1 MDMDTAAPVAASSL
15 ATASAPGLATAPA
28 PGPNDTAP
36 APAAAPANSPS
47 NTASPTTRIL
57 GWLTLAGLALLLVFA
72 FVISPPDTRQ
82 TADGTTIGQFDA
94 VRLLY
99 LHVPSAITAY
109 AAFALTGVGS
119 VVYLWRRSRWWDD
132 VARSSAEIG
141 VVFCGVTLLTGV
153 IWGRPVW
160 NTWWEWGDV
169 RLVTTLVLFLIF
181 VGYLAFRSV
190 PNEPASQARNASVL
204 AIIGALN
211 IVVVNRSVEWWEDRT
226 LHQQSTLEELRI
238 EDETLLSLVLGFVV
252 FGLMF
257 LWLLIHRFRVAW
269 LAAEAEEYELE
280 LALRQRREE
289 PGKPEEPGEPGKP
302 GEPQPPTQETQG
314 AGAGP

>member
-1 MDMDTAAPVAASSL
+1 MSLDLDMDT
-15 ATASAPGLATAPA
+15 
-28 PGPNDTAP
+28 DT
-36 APAAAPANSPS
+36 AAAPPAAGPTAAPPAAPPTAAPPTAAPAG
-47 NTASPTTRIL
+47 TASPTTRIL

-119 VVYLWRRSRWWDD
+119 AVYLWRRSRWWDG
-132 VARSSAEIG
+132 VAHSSAEIG

-226 LHQQSTLEELRI
+226 LHQQSTLEELKI
-238 EDETLLSLVLGFVV
+238 ADETLLSLVLGFVV

-269 LAAEAEEYELE
+269 LAVEAEEHELE
-280 LALRQRREE
+280 LALRQRRE
-289 PGKPEEPGEPGKP
+289 GLDKPELHS
-302 GEPQPPTQETQG
+302 
-314 AGAGP
+314 AGVGS